1 MTKEEEGAGL
11 SRALSTLEDLTE
23 VVYRVQRFLNRS
35 HVQVVQLVQG
45 GKLLVLI
52 EKNADAG
59 LNSLLLNVQQLV
71 RAGHVRVTLIPRVDV
86 RHIVVVKL
94 QSGCAVAM
102 VSKLLQLFDHL
113 FILVSEV
120 AQPQLNCLIHVSDTF
135 KDHEY
140 EFHIEGRVQEKVER
154 LQFIILCF

>member
-59 LNSLLLNVQQLV
+59 FNSLLLKGKLLV
-71 RAGHVRVTLIPRVDV
+71 RAGHARLTLIPRVDV
-86 RHIVVVKL
+86 RHIIMVKL
-94 QSGCAVAM
+94 QSGCAIAM
-102 VSKLLQLFDHL
+102 VSKLL
-113 FILVSEV
+113 
-120 AQPQLNCLIHVSDTF
+120 
-135 KDHEY
+135 
-140 EFHIEGRVQEKVER
+140 
-154 LQFIILCF
+154 